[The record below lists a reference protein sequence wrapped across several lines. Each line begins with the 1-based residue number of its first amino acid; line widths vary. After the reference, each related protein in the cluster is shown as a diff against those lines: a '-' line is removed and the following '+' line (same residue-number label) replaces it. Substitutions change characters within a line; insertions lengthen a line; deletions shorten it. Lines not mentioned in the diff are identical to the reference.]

1 MTSREADVPIL
12 TQPQFLRPRVPRPP
26 LCPVV
31 RSGLLF
37 PGLHRLPQ
45 YGCVDPDGDDDGGKA
60 GDLVETEPSR
70 ARQPIPR
77 VTRVVALQPGIL
89 VTANGYAGISR
100 EGTGEPAGPGASD
113 IVCGCGH
120 CGSTG
125 LDERWWHRCEL
136 GLLERGA
143 ALAETDGDRNSVFF
157 PQTTDFALNR
167 ADVIERCCS
176 AGMVRDTLRLFS
188 TWRTARSS
196 PGYGWSDRTSRTG
209 TTLPPEYQPE
219 HPPDRP
225 TTTTAEGVK
234 VSRTKGS

>member
-1 MTSREADVPIL
+1 M
-12 TQPQFLRPRVPRPP
+12 
-26 LCPVV
+26 
-31 RSGLLF
+31 
-37 PGLHRLPQ
+37 
-45 YGCVDPDGDDDGGKA
+45 
-60 GDLVETEPSR
+60 
-70 ARQPIPR
+70 
-77 VTRVVALQPGIL
+77 QPGIL
-89 VTANGYAGISR
+89 VTATGYAGISR

-143 ALAETDGDRNSVFF
+143 ALAETDGDRISVFF

-176 AGMVRDTLRLFS
+176 AGMVRDTLRLF
-188 TWRTARSS
+188 
-196 PGYGWSDRTSRTG
+196 DLEDCEVFTG
-209 TTLPPEYQPE
+209 LRLVGRGRRKGRTLPPEYQPE